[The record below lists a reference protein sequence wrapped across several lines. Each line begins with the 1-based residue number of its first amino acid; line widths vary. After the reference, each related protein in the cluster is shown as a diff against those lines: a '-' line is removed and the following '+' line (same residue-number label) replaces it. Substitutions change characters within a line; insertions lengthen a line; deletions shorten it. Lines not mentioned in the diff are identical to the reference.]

1 MLLPIVI
8 VGVALFALAF
18 TGISRFFSVVLGLG
32 AIVGVIFGLYFI
44 WLGFTENNPSSFSWG
59 CILLVGS
66 GALLIVLKTVGSD

>member
-18 TGISRFFSVVLGLG
+18 TGISKCLPTVFGLASVVGLL
-32 AIVGVIFGLYFI
+32 FGLYFI
-44 WLGFTENNPSSFSWG
+44 WLGFSGNNANDFSWG

-66 GALLIVLKTVGSD
+66 GALLIVLKTVFGD